1 MKRRSGILDE
11 AFIRQLEQLEL
22 VVRRLQSGR
31 THGEKRSKRRGAG
44 SEFADY
50 RDYVQGDDPRFIDW
64 NIAGRLDRLFLKL
77 FHEEEDLRVSI
88 FLDTSRS
95 MEFGDPPKLAY
106 AKKLAAALAYV
117 ALANYDR
124 VTIEAVRE
132 GGLERFRPA
141 RGRPM
146 IWEMLEFLE
155 GISAEGGTDLHRGL
169 KQFAQRQAGPGMR
182 IVVSD
187 FLDKRGAEG
196 ALRWLA
202 GGGSPAVLVQV
213 LSPQE
218 VQPAIA
224 GDIAVED
231 AEDGA
236 LVEVS
241 ISGRLLRHYA
251 ANLNSLVGGLR
262 DYSRARGMA
271 YFFAQTSHPIETL
284 LLSAFR
290 RAGILR

>member
-1 MKRRSGILDE
+1 MSRRSDLLDE

-22 VVRRLQSGR
+22 VVRRLQSGK
-31 THGEKRSKRRGAG
+31 THGEKRSKRRGTG

-88 FLDTSRS
+88 FLDTSKS
-95 MEFGDPPKLAY
+95 MEFGNPPKLAY

-117 ALANYDR
+117 ALANFDR
-124 VTIEAVRE
+124 VTIEAARE
-132 GGLERFRPA
+132 GGLDRFRPS

-146 IWEMLEFLE
+146 IWPMLEFLQ
-155 GISAEGGTDLHRGL
+155 GVTAEGGTDLHTGL

-187 FLDKRGAEG
+187 FLDKRGYEG

-218 VQPAIA
+218 VQPTVV
-224 GDIAVED
+224 GDVAVED
-231 AEDGA
+231 AEDGE
-236 LVEVS
+236 LLEVS
-241 ISGRLLRHYA
+241 ISGRLLRQYT
-251 ANLNSLVGGLR
+251 ANLQSLVGGLKE
-262 DYSRARGMA
+262 YSRARGMA
-271 YFFAQTSHPIETL
+271 FFFAQTTHPVETL
-284 LLSAFR
+284 LMSAFR
-290 RAGILR
+290 RAGIVR